1 MITSGNSLFPNKV
14 TFTGMRSL
22 DINLSF
28 LWGRIYVSADQEKV
42 DARDVNHYKHIVSG
56 TSLVIQWLRIHL
68 PGQGTRHILGQG
80 TVIPHAL
87 EH

>member
-1 MITSGNSLFPNKV
+1 M
-14 TFTGMRSL
+14 
-22 DINLSF
+22 
-28 LWGRIYVSADQEKV
+28 SADQEKV